1 MSVCLSA
8 QGVTDHPE
16 AVSFATRATIEEFAG
31 DGVRWSYCFC
41 PYLWDKAWVKP
52 QGFVVKVF
60 PRKVS
65 KYTQVFPREVSE
77 GSQKIFWRQ
86 T

>member
-1 MSVCLSA
+1 M
-8 QGVTDHPE
+8 TDHPE

-65 KYTQVFPREVSE
+65 KYTQECSPGRSLKALKRFSGDKPEAFRLLL
-77 GSQKIFWRQ
+77 
-86 T
+86 